1 MITLYSQKGA
11 SPVSQRQWP
20 LNLVGIWVRVKRPH
34 LFFQVNC
41 RSNDH
46 IIYEK
51 RLVST
56 DARPQNSAG
65 DINHRKTHK
74 SKAFL
79 LFKRYYHLIHINM
92 HHFKD
97 IQTVYV
103 NSLPYCFYYIYS
115 GIAWGHYQ
123 WISKLLIQIA
133 LCEHVYDN
141 GTQIVKP
148 KF

>member
-1 MITLYSQKGA
+1 MITLFMRNVLYPLTQGHRTQLEILIIEKLTNQK
-11 SPVSQRQWP
+11 
-20 LNLVGIWVRVKRPH
+20 L
-34 LFFQVNC
+34 
-41 RSNDH
+41 
-46 IIYEK
+46 
-51 RLVST
+51 
-56 DARPQNSAG
+56 
-65 DINHRKTHK
+65 
-74 SKAFL
+74 FL